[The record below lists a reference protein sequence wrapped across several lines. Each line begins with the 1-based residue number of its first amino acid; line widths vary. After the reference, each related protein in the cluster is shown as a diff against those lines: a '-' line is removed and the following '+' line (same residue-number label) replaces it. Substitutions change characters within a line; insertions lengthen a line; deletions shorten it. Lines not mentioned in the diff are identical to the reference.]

1 MKKTFTLFFAI
12 IMAFFGAINTYA
24 LDRAHQL
31 KIYNWAD
38 YIDESLI
45 KEFEQWYEEQTG
57 EPVQIIYET
66 FDINENMLT
75 KIEVGHADYDAV
87 CPSEYIIER
96 MLRNGDLQKIQKDFG
111 NTPNWLGNVSP
122 FAEAKFQ
129 EMAPDSNTLVKDYTV
144 GYMWG
149 TTGFLFNPKYVSREQ
164 LMSWGAILNPEFENR
179 IYMKDAFRDIYSV
192 IVLYAFRDEI
202 EAGKVTRD
210 ELTKVIT
217 QERIDSVEAIL
228 KAAKNNIAGW
238 EVDFGKEK
246 MTKGEAWL
254 NLSWSGDAAW
264 AISEALEAEEPVVL
278 DYVVPQE
285 GTNVWFDGWVIP
297 IYAKN
302 PKAASY
308 FINFMCKPEN
318 AIRNMEEIGYVSVIG
333 TPEILDAM
341 QDPDQYMEPIDVTYL
356 FGNIEGASEAYLNPV
371 MYPDKSIIDRAALM
385 HDSVEQTEAML
396 EMWNRVKGS
405 NLSMFWI
412 CVILV
417 AFLAVAVVVF
427 ASMMSKRNAL
437 ARRKLHKQ

>member
-12 IMAFFGAINTYA
+12 VMAFFGVINAYG

-45 KEFEQWYEEQTG
+45 EEFEKWYEEQTG
-57 EPVQIIYET
+57 EPVKIIYET

-96 MLRNGDLQKIQKDFG
+96 MLRNGDLQKINKDFG
-111 NTPNWLGNVSP
+111 ETPNWLDNVSP
-122 FAEAKFQ
+122 FAESKFQ
-129 EMAPDSNTLVKDYTV
+129 EMAPDAQTRVKDYAV

-164 LMSWGAILNPEFENR
+164 LNSWGAILNPEFKKR
-179 IYMKDAFRDIYSV
+179 IYMKDAFRDVYSV
-192 IVLYAFRDEI
+192 IILYAYRDEI
-202 EAGKVTRD
+202 AAGKVTRD

-217 QERIDSVEAIL
+217 PERIEAVEQIL
-228 KAAKNNIAGW
+228 KDAKDNIAGW

-254 NLSWSGDAAW
+254 NLSWSGDASW
-264 AISEALEAEEPVVL
+264 AIQEAAEAEEPVEL
-278 DYVVPQE
+278 DYVVPEE

-297 IYAKN
+297 KYAKN

-333 TPEILDAM
+333 TPEILKAM
-341 QDPDQYMEPIDVTYL
+341 EDSTYEAVNVTYL
-356 FGNIEGASEAYLNPV
+356 FGDSIGAEAVHLNPV
-371 MYPDKSIIDRAALM
+371 MYPDISVIERSALM

-405 NLSMFWI
+405 NLSIFWI
-412 CVILV
+412 CAIISFFIII
-417 AFLAVAVVVF
+417 AIVVF
-427 ASMMSKRNAL
+427 VVSINKRN
-437 ARRKLHKQ
+437 RKSLRSKSRK